1 MQLKYDNKGVCS
13 TQTILDLDDD
23 THIIKSCEIV
33 GGCMGNTQ
41 GISSLLVGMKAE
53 DAIERMKGIKC
64 GFRSTSCPDQISIAL
79 TKALDELKVK

>member
-1 MQLKYDNKGVCS
+1 MQMKYSNKGVCS
-13 TQTILDLDDD
+13 TQTILDVDDN
-23 THIIKSCEIV
+23 THIINSCEIV

-64 GFRSTSCPDQISIAL
+64 GFRSTSCPDQVSNAL
-79 TKALDELKVK
+79 TEILDRLNAK

>member
-1 MQLKYDNKGVCS
+1 MQLRYSNKGVCS
-13 TQTILDLDDD
+13 TQTILDVDDS

-53 DAIERMKGIKC
+53 EAIKRMKGIKC
-64 GFRSTSCPDQISIAL
+64 GFRSTSCPDQISLAL
-79 TKALDELKVK
+79 TEALNRLNS

>member
-1 MQLKYDNKGVCS
+1 MQMKYSNKGVCS
-13 TQTILDLDDD
+13 TQTILDVDDN

-53 DAIERMKGIKC
+53 DAIERMRGIKC
-64 GFRSTSCPDQISIAL
+64 GFRSTSCPDQVSNAL
-79 TKALDELKVK
+79 TEVLDRLNGK